1 MSDSSEVKPPALGLD
16 ASSPVAA
23 PSAPAGE
30 RREHRGAASL
40 SERALVRLPGWLR
53 SWETLLLVLLLLA
66 LALGSTL
73 SPYFLSAS
81 NFSLLISDMME
92 KALMALT
99 MTLIVI
105 AGEIDLS
112 VASILGLAS
121 VVLGYTW
128 SHGLPL
134 GLAIA
139 AVLLLGALCGLING
153 LAVTRLGLPSL
164 VVTLGTLALFRGLAY
179 VVMGD
184 QAVSN
189 FPPAFTNFGFGTVP
203 GTLIPWPFV
212 LFVVLALLFSL
223 LLHRSTLGRQIY
235 AIGSNKEAARFAGIR
250 VDDIKLLLFVLSGLV
265 AALAG
270 VVFTARFSNARA
282 DNALGFELDVV
293 TIVLLGGVN
302 IFGGSGS
309 LPGVVLSLLIIGVL
323 RNALGLAD
331 ISGDIQNIAVGALLI
346 LSVLGPNVV
355 RRLQEAASRRHAA
368 ESGRSSGLARSARSV
383 PAEVGASTRERE
395 TRR

>member
-1 MSDSSEVKPPALGLD
+1 MSDSSEVKRPALNLD
-16 ASSPVAA
+16 ASSAAA
-23 PSAPAGE
+23 PSAPALAKE
-30 RREHRGAASL
+30 DRRAAASGGGL
-40 SERALVRLPGWLR
+40 AHGLAWVR
-53 SWETLLLVLLLLA
+53 SWEALLLVLLVLS
-66 LALGSTL
+66 LALGSAL
-73 SPYFLSAS
+73 SPYFLSLS

-134 GLAIA
+134 GLAIVL
-139 AVLLLGALCGLING
+139 VLLIGALCGLVNG

-184 QAVSN
+184 QAVSS

-212 LFVVLALLFSL
+212 LFVALALIFSL

-250 VDDIKLLLFVLSGLV
+250 VEDIKLLLFVLSGLM

-355 RRLQEAASRRHAA
+355 RRLQEAASRRRAA
-368 ESGRSSGLARSARSV
+368 EKGPAGGPAHGAARSV
-383 PAEVGASTRERE
+383 PEETGAARAREGGQ
-395 TRR
+395 RR